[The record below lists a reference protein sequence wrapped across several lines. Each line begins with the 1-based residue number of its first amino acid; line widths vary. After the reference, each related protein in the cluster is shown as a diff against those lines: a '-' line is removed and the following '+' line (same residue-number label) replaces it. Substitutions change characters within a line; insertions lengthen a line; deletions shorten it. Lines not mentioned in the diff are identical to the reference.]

1 MKKTSYV
8 ISLIYMLMATIAT
21 AQTNNA
27 VNRDFGKNQMHIVT
41 TDNNV
46 YYYNTADVDNVNLD
60 NGKTK
65 IKTFGNQDEDIFDG
79 NVGEMGFALKTK
91 SLDNGQF
98 ASVAGHVEITE
109 ACGWQESL

>member
-1 MKKTSYV
+1 MKKTSYF

-60 NGKTK
+60 NGKT
-65 IKTFGNQDEDIFDG
+65 
-79 NVGEMGFALKTK
+79 
-91 SLDNGQF
+91 
-98 ASVAGHVEITE
+98 
-109 ACGWQESL
+109 